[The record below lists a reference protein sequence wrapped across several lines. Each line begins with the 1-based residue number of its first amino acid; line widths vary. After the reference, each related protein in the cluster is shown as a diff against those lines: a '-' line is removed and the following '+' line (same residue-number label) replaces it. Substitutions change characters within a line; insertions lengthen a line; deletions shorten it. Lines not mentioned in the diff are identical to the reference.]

1 MLLLKKRLF
10 SDPKLLGRWGEK
22 RCEKFLK
29 QKGLHPLTRNF
40 SCKTGEI
47 DLIMVDSI
55 GSIVFVEV
63 KCRINE
69 DFTPAENLITTEKQ
83 RKLYNAARYFL
94 RTQNIDNRPYRF
106 DIVTIV
112 LESSGCEKINHYE
125 NAFVL

>member
-29 QKGLHPLTRNF
+29 QKGLHSLTRNF

-55 GSIVFVEV
+55 GTIVFVEV

-69 DFTPAENLITTEKQ
+69 DFTPAENLITTDKQ
-83 RKLYNAARYFL
+83 RKMFNTARYFL
-94 RTQNIDNRPYRF
+94 STNNIESRPYRF

-112 LESSGCEKINHYE
+112 LQSNGHQRINHYE